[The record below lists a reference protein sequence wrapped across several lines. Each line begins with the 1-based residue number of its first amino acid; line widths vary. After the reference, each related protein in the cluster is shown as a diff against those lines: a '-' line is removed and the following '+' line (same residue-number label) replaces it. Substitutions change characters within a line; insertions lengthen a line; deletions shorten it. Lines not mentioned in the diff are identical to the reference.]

1 MTNSNG
7 LPILPSAVRCGGAS
21 PVSLTTQGL
30 LGGLDS
36 FATRTGCRLEHI
48 FGSRRHSSSIS
59 PSSASSSSSSSSS
72 SSLLSYFSISCP
84 SDPSISS
91 TFTLSYSDVSFL
103 GCGEKTS
110 IDDQL
115 QHLASTRL
123 QTLQELLVSWIGS
136 KAWWDLSADPSSVL
150 SSDRD
155 KARHIVSISPVLVA
169 VIEKGVSGRTGEG
182 LTLPNNTDISPSTAL
197 FLKHPLVSTRSSDN
211 SSSFPPPPPHCR
223 INLSPP
229 LPLHSRVSDEI
240 INDREWDD
248 RDPQSSLSLF
258 VQDVAAQAGVPHVAL
273 FLSDDNCPLS
283 TTAEFSKTLNARCIS
298 LSWLMAQHL
307 PKKKTFGCFI
317 KTIVKQ
323 DKEEKGEEEEEIQY
337 SIVKMPFTLSFSTTK
352 QSLEI
357 SLGEDVESNQ
367 ANSDLHHPLSTLSY
381 SLLFL
386 SPKEEE
392 DTSSSTPYQSHSLS
406 YDKCLKATHKT
417 LKRMSESN
425 IDLLHAFIASLA
437 LAEDIRSRFSHTRS
451 TSLLTQ
457 YIQQSQSLQHEKSFS
472 SNSVLSSSSS
482 LPSSPLRHTTLR
494 LSPPIICAEYNRTS
508 NTINLSV
515 VRYGDHVVLKDAIQR
530 KFVTEIEINDVIRQV
545 SFTLLEGMA
554 NLLFQ
559 QQTHDSTLSSILTT
573 ETSSSSSSSSSSVV
587 TQSLAVSCSSTGA
600 QIQVEI
606 MASPRGEWARAFV
619 RNVINA

>member
-1 MTNSNG
+1 M
-7 LPILPSAVRCGGAS
+7 
-21 PVSLTTQGL
+21 SLTTQGL

-59 PSSASSSSSSSSS
+59 PSSASSSLSS

-123 QTLQELLVSWIGS
+123 QTLHELLVSWIGS

-169 VIEKGVSGRTGEG
+169 VIEKGVSGRRGEG
-182 LTLPNNTDISPSTAL
+182 STLRNNTDISLSTAL

-211 SSSFPPPPPHCR
+211 SSSFFPPPPHCR

-229 LPLHSRVSDEI
+229 LPLHSRVSDET
-240 INDREWDD
+240 INESEWDD

-317 KTIVKQ
+317 KTVVKQ

-337 SIVKMPFTLSFSTTK
+337 SIVKVPFTLFFSTTK

-357 SLGEDVESNQ
+357 SLGEDVESKQ
-367 ANSDLHHPLSTLSY
+367 ANSDLHHPLSSLSY

-392 DTSSSTPYQSHSLS
+392 DAPSSSSSSTPYQSHSLS

-437 LAEDIRSRFSHTRS
+437 LAEDIHSRFSRTRS

-482 LPSSPLRHTTLR
+482 LPSSPLRHTSLR

-573 ETSSSSSSSSSSVV
+573 EISSSSSSSSSVV

-600 QIQVEI
+600 QMQVEI

-619 RNVINA
+619 RNVIYA